1 MKKIFRIK
9 LAILAVALCSTFGVA
24 QQGIRQGD
32 PFRGPVKTA
41 RFERTFIRVVGDSET
56 ESAPVLIQEIIYSLD
71 GLCRETKVY
80 NPDGSIRQKTID
92 TYRADGSLARVQVV
106 DGSEKAIS
114 THTFER
120 DQSGRLVSET
130 RYNGDG
136 SVKDRKF
143 VGWDSAGPSINST
156 QRVAGDG
163 RQLETSVVEVDS
175 AAKTSNWKTSNADGS
190 RTEQIASRDS
200 AGNHRTEIRTYA
212 PDGTLTGRSIS
223 IVEPGVTRKEATL
236 YDGAGNVTLKTLE
249 TREYDHRHN
258 VIKTVNYRWNSELQ
272 KFQPSVANYARITY
286 FDN

>member
-1 MKKIFRIK
+1 MKKIYRAK
-9 LAILAVALCSTFGVA
+9 LAIEILALCSTLVIA
-24 QQGIRQGD
+24 QQGYRQGD
-32 PFRGPVKTA
+32 AFHGPVKTV
-41 RFERTFIRVVGDSET
+41 RIERTFIRAVGDSEN
-56 ESAPVLIQEIIYSLD
+56 ESTPVLIQEIVYSPD
-71 GLCRETKVY
+71 GLSRELRIY
-80 NPDGSIRQKTID
+80 NADGSIRQKTID
-92 TYRADGSLARVQVV
+92 TYRADGSRARVHVV
-106 DGSEKAIS
+106 DGSERTIS

-136 SVKDRKF
+136 SVKDKKF
-143 VGWDSAGPSINST
+143 VGWDSTRPSMNST
-156 QRVAGDG
+156 QRVGGDG

-175 AAKTSNWKTSNADGS
+175 AAKTSNWRTSNADGS
-190 RTEQIASRDS
+190 RSEQLASRDS

-223 IVEPGVTRKEATL
+223 IVDPGVTRKEVTL

-258 VIKTVNYRWNSELQ
+258 LIKTVNYRWNNELQ